1 MRKKAD
7 FFFQKIKV
15 SSERLGPKFKNL
27 AKINTTF
34 NFLKVSQNFSIYT
47 RFSIPLN
54 FFICIIKKFFLV
66 FDYFC
71 FESLFKSVF
80 HWELVTTYIFSV
92 SLNFRVCYITGQW
105 GEFRVINSTLC
116 WNKVFWIFF
125 CFSSKKC
132 VLIILIFF
140 SIWVF
145 FHGHSRFTGQQGKGE
160 ATSFNSSL
168 PLRPASQTLR
178 H

>member
-7 FFFQKIKV
+7 FFFQKIKI

-27 AKINTTF
+27 AKTNTTF

-47 RFSIPLN
+47 RFSILLN
-54 FFICIIKKFFLV
+54 FFIYIIQKFFLA

-80 HWELVTTYIFSV
+80 HWELVTTYVFSV

-140 SIWVF
+140 F
-145 FHGHSRFTGQQGKGE
+145 FYLGFLSRTFTIHRTAGE
-160 ATSFNSSL
+160 GGGYFF
-168 PLRPASQTLR
+168 
-178 H
+178 